1 MGVSEATNLVLEN
14 VSCKGFPFQAN
25 PKKDIIIVLKQALIK
40 NCPILG
46 LVPSSETTLVPDIH
60 LAGVLKKMDSIKKVY
75 NQVNKKKNAPN
86 LTG

>member
-25 PKKDIIIVLKQALIK
+25 PKKDIIILLKQALIK

-46 LVPSSETTLVPDIH
+46 LDPSWDTILVPDIH
-60 LAGVLKKMDSIKKVY
+60 LAGVLKKMDS
-75 NQVNKKKNAPN
+75 NKGYWRHGGA
-86 LTG
+86 

>member
-1 MGVSEATNLVLEN
+1 MGL
-14 VSCKGFPFQAN
+14 PFHAN
-25 PKKDIIIVLKQALIK
+25 PKKDIIMVLKQALIK

-46 LVPSSETTLVPDIH
+46 LVPSCETTLVPDIH

-75 NQVNKKKNAPN
+75 NQVNKKKNAQN